1 MAVSTV
7 TASVLGIAYLR
18 KNNEKEVIAGG
29 MASSAGLITYN
40 AFKNPAWFNFL
51 RLHPYTWVGALALYG
66 AYYDKAAVGGVAGG
80 YLAFLAAL

>member
-18 KNNEKEVIAGG
+18 KNNEEVIAGG

-40 AFKNPAWFNFL
+40 AFRNPQWFKFL
-51 RLHPYTWVGALALYG
+51 RLHPLSWVGALALYG

-80 YLAFLAAL
+80 YLAFLLAL